1 MIGENI
7 PQTLITPQEISVLRK
22 YITLDELQKAAEVV
36 RALQLRPSGD
46 PTSDYYCMLSAI
58 YAVGRIQGI
67 REERAR
73 RKKKD
78 RTSLAARQGR
88 SCDL

>member
-7 PQTLITPQEISVLRK
+7 PQTLITPQEISALRK
-22 YITLDELQKAAEVV
+22 YITLDELQKAAEIV

-46 PTSDYYCMLSAI
+46 PESDYCCMLAAI

-73 RKKKD
+73 RKKD
-78 RTSLAARQGR
+78 RISLAARPGQ